1 MRRPSSGRRET
12 RRGAPFYKV
21 KFVFDTQEPASRWAL
36 LFGETKTE
44 SPPGGQAMRTYCP
57 LSRGSRTT
65 WPMLPQATTL
75 MANGLNDLR
84 ERDRHHSCMTGSG
97 KTGPSCPT
105 VPRETSL
112 ASETERWVLHVA
124 ERESK
129 EPKTRRASRRR
140 MGKELEPSAVGVDGG
155 GRVCSE
161 LGRGWQARGKVC
173 ARTRAS
179 GRASAPGGG
188 GQGDGACDRAVQTR
202 SAGRAR
208 RTHAALR
215 RAPGPQARH
224 GQRPRSDHSGE
235 CVACFGGRP
244 RGCFRKR

>member
-97 KTGPSCPT
+97 EQGP
-105 VPRETSL
+105 
-112 ASETERWVLHVA
+112 
-124 ERESK
+124 
-129 EPKTRRASRRR
+129 
-140 MGKELEPSAVGVDGG
+140 
-155 GRVCSE
+155 
-161 LGRGWQARGKVC
+161 
-173 ARTRAS
+173 
-179 GRASAPGGG
+179 
-188 GQGDGACDRAVQTR
+188 AVQLCP
-202 SAGRAR
+202 AR
-208 RTHAALR
+208 LLSQVRLR
-215 RAPGPQARH
+215 GGSFMSPNVKAKSPKR
-224 GQRPRSDHSGE
+224 GE
-235 CVACFGGRP
+235 
-244 RGCFRKR
+244 